1 MDIKPSSEVLKAL
14 GTLHADRVAAK
25 PPVSPANESSAARLK
40 RAEAPAKP
48 DMPRPAR
55 FYRPGTLLDIFV

>member
-25 PPVSPANESSAARLK
+25 PPVSQPEQSNAARLK
-40 RAEAPAKP
+40 LAEEPAKL
-48 DMPRPAR
+48 DMPRSAR
-55 FYRPGTLLDIFV
+55 LYRPGTFLDIYV

>member
-25 PPVSPANESSAARLK
+25 PPVSPASQSSPARFN

-55 FYRPGTLLDIFV
+55 SYRPGTFLDIYV